1 MRRRDLYSGCRTA
14 PLRALPRPSLAPTA
28 SVIMVEPVC
37 RRREVLRDYG
47 SVACTRFP
55 TEVLGAGTY
64 LWVNGFDQRCI
75 GQAMRRLFSPSG
87 TTHLVTFRRPHRVTD
102 PIGLRCGPYELRQ

>member
-1 MRRRDLYSGCRTA
+1 MRVRL
-14 PLRALPRPSLAPTA
+14 PLLFTTLGLKTVPKKESVLAPTA

-37 RRREVLRDYG
+37 RTREVSRDYG

-55 TEVLGAGTY
+55 TEVLGAGIY

-75 GQAMRRLFSPSG
+75 PNFTVSL
-87 TTHLVTFRRPHRVTD
+87 
-102 PIGLRCGPYELRQ
+102 LRAFLEHVS